1 MKASLENLVVEESPA
16 TEDAELQTA
25 RPDEQA
31 ARAIHQQRT
40 VATESET
47 FLKGQK
53 SDSTEQSITKLIS
66 QSSEPHQEASGED
79 VLSEIAND
87 FKLDNKKGPAVNQ
100 HLAKIVQGLMR
111 EKLSEEV
118 LTETQNRYNRPEN
131 CDCLSTT
138 KVSHLI
144 GDKLKPETRSNDIKL
159 QRVQSTL
166 VKGVTPMVSIVE
178 AR

>member
-1 MKASLENLVVEESPA
+1 ML
-16 TEDAELQTA
+16 
-25 RPDEQA
+25 
-31 ARAIHQQRT
+31 
-40 VATESET
+40 
-47 FLKGQK
+47 
-53 SDSTEQSITKLIS
+53 SD
-66 QSSEPHQEASGED
+66 
-79 VLSEIAND
+79 IANN

-100 HLAKIVQGLMR
+100 LLAKIVQGLMR

-131 CDCLSTT
+131 CECLSTT

-166 VKGVTPMVSIVE
+166 VKGVSPMVSIVE
-178 AR
+178 AC

>member
-1 MKASLENLVVEESPA
+1 MEESPA

-25 RPDEQA
+25 QPDEQA

-66 QSSEPHQEASGED
+66 QSSEPHREASGED
-79 VLSEIAND
+79 VLSEIANY

-100 HLAKIVQGLMR
+100 HLAKIVLMR

-118 LTETQNRYNRPEN
+118 LTETKNRYNRPEN

-144 GDKLKPETRSNDIKL
+144 GDKLKLETRSNDIKL
-159 QRVQSTL
+159 QRVRSTL
-166 VKGVTPMVSIVE
+166 VKGVTPMVSVVE